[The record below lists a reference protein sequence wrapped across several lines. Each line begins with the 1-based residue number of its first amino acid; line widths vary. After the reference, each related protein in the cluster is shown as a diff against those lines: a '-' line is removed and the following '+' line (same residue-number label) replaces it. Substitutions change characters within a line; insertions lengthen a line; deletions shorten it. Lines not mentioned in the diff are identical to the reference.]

1 MPVMCANVARG
12 SIATALEGFING
24 LGNTSLE
31 ELRIAL
37 RDPSLAFGQL
47 NGEFQ
52 KLNNNQPVLSQDA
65 ISHLERD
72 WFKAGQDNYWPHNDN
87 KLEIVRHGLA
97 EAVQLKIDNGM
108 PISILW
114 ICAGHHFQ
122 VALHGSEHQITVL
135 VMTPHTPHGRGYNK
149 TTTKE
154 ELWVIGTKRDMNEII
169 REAGFGGRDS
179 KPDKEVDLTPGSTK
193 KVYKVRI
200 YSDP

>member
-12 SIATALEGFING
+12 SIAKALESFING
-24 LGNTSLE
+24 LGNGSLTT
-31 ELRIAL
+31 LRDAL
-37 RDPSLAFGQL
+37 RDPHLTFDQL
-47 NGEFQ
+47 DAQF
-52 KLNNNQPVLSQDA
+52 KKINNNNPVLDPGA
-65 ISHLERD
+65 IRHLQQD
-72 WFKAGQDNYWPHNDN
+72 WFVAGPRNYWPHNDN

-122 VALHGSEHQITVL
+122 VALHGSRHQITVL
-135 VMTPHTPHGRGYNK
+135 IMTPHTPHGRGYNV
-149 TTTKE
+149 TTTAE
-154 ELWVIGTKRDMNEII
+154 ALWVIGTKRDMKEII
-169 REAGFGGRDS
+169 READFGGPGS

>member
-1 MPVMCANVARG
+1 MCANVARG
-12 SIATALEGFING
+12 SIAKALESFING
-24 LGNTSLE
+24 LGNDSLTI
-31 ELRIAL
+31 LRGAL
-37 RDPSLAFGQL
+37 RNPGLTFGQL
-47 NGEFQ
+47 NAQF
-52 KLNNNQPVLSQDA
+52 KKINNNNPVLDPGA
-65 ISHLERD
+65 ILHLQQD
-72 WFKAGQDNYWPHNDN
+72 WFDPGPDNYWPHNDN

-122 VALHGSEHQITVL
+122 VALHGSEHQITL
-135 VMTPHTPHGRGYNK
+135 LIMTPHTPHGRGYSMTK
-149 TTTKE
+149 TKE

-169 REAGFGGRDS
+169 REAGFGGARS
-179 KPDKEVDLTPGSTK
+179 KPNQKVELTTGSTK